1 MGSKVRDSNDELNQT
16 INFCT
21 FRLQSLGFCCKLRV
35 LEGLLEIVKSR
46 SQRV

>member
-21 FRLQSLGFCCKLRV
+21 FRLQRLGFCCKLRV
-35 LEGLLEIVKSR
+35 LEGFEVVKSR